1 MPTFAGNPLYKPS
14 VVANPLTSEWKRSGY
29 ETEYPKLNGL
39 FTMLEESNSMNQ
51 GRINSLKDRLL
62 KLPKDM
68 QVDFLNK
75 IEPTIES
82 NDTETLIRVIRSFN
96 QHLLSL
102 NSKKN
107 GCVVSRKSRKSKSR
121 KFRKSRKN

>member
-51 GRINSLKDRLL
+51 GRINSLKNRLL
-62 KLPKDM
+62 KLPKDI

-82 NDTETLIRVIRSFN
+82 NDEETLIRVIHSFN
-96 QHLLSL
+96 EHLLSL
-102 NSKKN
+102 NSKN

-121 KFRKSRKN
+121 KSKSRKN

>member
-1 MPTFAGNPLYKPS
+1 MVSINNPLSRPEYQWEDKEY
-14 VVANPLTSEWKRSGY
+14 NTK
-29 ETEYPKLNGL
+29 YPKLNGL
-39 FTMLEESNSMNQ
+39 FTMLEKSNSMNQ
-51 GRINSLKDRLL
+51 GRIYSLKDRLL
-62 KLPKDM
+62 KLPKHI

-96 QHLLSL
+96 EHSSCL

-121 KFRKSRKN
+121 KSRKSRKN